1 MTIAIVLLAAVLLL
15 LAGIEGTAKWTLPEN
30 WPLIGGR
37 PLSLPLLVAGLVA
50 LLLGIAQFA
59 VEVSLARAEG
69 QRDRASAHQE
79 ALRPPSKR
87 PMSTG
92 ASPTPTRTASAQLSL
107 RPNAASPT
115 CAS

>member
-69 QRDRASAHQE
+69 SVTASAHQE